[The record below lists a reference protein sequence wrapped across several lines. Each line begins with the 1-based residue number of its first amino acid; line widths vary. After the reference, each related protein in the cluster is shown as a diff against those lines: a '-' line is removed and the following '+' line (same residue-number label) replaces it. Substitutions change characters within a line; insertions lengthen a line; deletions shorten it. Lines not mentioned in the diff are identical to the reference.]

1 MKKYMKYIS
10 VGLFIFLVLSVIIK
24 NHKNVHKSQF
34 RDAPKDD
41 VGYDIIT
48 NKINLVD
55 SPIPRVEKS
64 TSSEIGDS
72 NSKINELLNRY
83 KEYYSALQYY
93 SNIADDLEQNTPEYI
108 RVSAAGKYIREKLDE
123 IEDEIKIIKKNTLI
137 KSKSNKDFGFL
148 DEQGEEGGN
157 DVFIPNI
164 SVVGK
169 VSSNV
174 QSELN
179 TVFGVGW
186 DEGVSE
192 LFQGRNG
199 KESKSLDNLN
209 KGNKNKGDKKVIIIK
224 KGYCGISY
232 GGQKNSPVLV
242 QYDGFLK
249 KGEIIITLDDGPV
262 VQTKELSTFMREN
275 NVKALFFVLGDRL
288 NKTGK
293 SVIRYSFNEGH
304 QIGVH
309 GYHHATENGAPF
321 TAVSLKDTLEQIATV
336 KKLIIDATGKEP
348 EFFRPPYG
356 VISQEAL
363 ESIISENKLIPVGW
377 TIDTKDWAIKNPK
390 TLCDHTIALIKERG
404 KGIVLM
410 HDTHQQS
417 RDALKGVIEWLHQN
431 NYKIVSPEI
440 LKQAFE
446 SNN

>member
-10 VGLFIFLVLSVIIK
+10 VGLLILLVLSVIIK
-24 NHKNVHKSQF
+24 NPKNVHKSQF

-41 VGYDIIT
+41 FGYDIIT

-72 NSKINELLNRY
+72 NSKINELWNRY
-83 KEYYSALQYY
+83 KEYYSALKYY
-93 SNIADDLEQNTPEYI
+93 SNIADDLDQNTPEYI
-108 RVSAAGKYIREKLDE
+108 IVSAAGKYIREKLDE
-123 IEDEIKIIKKNTLI
+123 IEDEIKTIKKNTLI

-164 SVVGK
+164 SVLGK
-169 VSSNV
+169 ISSNV

-186 DEGVSE
+186 DEGLSE

-199 KESKSLDNLN
+199 KESKSLGNLN
-209 KGNKNKGDKKVIIIK
+209 NGNGKVTLIK

-232 GGQKNSPVLV
+232 AGKKNTPVLV

-262 VQTKELSTFMREN
+262 PETRKPSTFMRDH
-275 NVKALFFVLGDRL
+275 NVKAVFFVLGYRL
-288 NKTGK
+288 DKTGK
-293 SVIRYSFNEGH
+293 SVIEYSFNEGH

-309 GYHHATENGAPF
+309 GYYHATEDGKPF
-321 TAVSLKDTLEQIATV
+321 TAVSLQDTLKQIAKV

-356 VISQEAL
+356 IISPEAL
-363 ESIISENKLIPVGW
+363 KSIISEDKLIPVGW
-377 TIDTKDWAIKNPK
+377 TIDTKDWAIRDPNI
-390 TLCDHTIALIKERG
+390 LYDNTIQLIKKRG
-404 KGIVLM
+404 KGILLM
-410 HDTHQQS
+410 HDIHKHS
-417 RDALKGVIEWLHQN
+417 RTTLENLIKWLHQN

-440 LKQAFE
+440 LKQDF
-446 SNN
+446 